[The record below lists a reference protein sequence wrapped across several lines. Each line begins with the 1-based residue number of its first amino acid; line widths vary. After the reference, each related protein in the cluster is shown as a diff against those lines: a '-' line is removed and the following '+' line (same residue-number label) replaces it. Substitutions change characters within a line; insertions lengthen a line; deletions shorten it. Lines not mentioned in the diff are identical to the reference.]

1 MREDNKMSKVQVQG
15 SLSAEIYQQLQA
27 YMTGFGLE
35 EAAAI
40 EAIVS
45 GYFADNPQDELMRR
59 IAKMEQDLSDVK
71 RHVLAI
77 RFRSH

>member
-1 MREDNKMSKVQVQG
+1 MSKVQVQA
-15 SLSAEIYQQLQA
+15 SLREEIYEQLQVH
-27 YMTGFGLE
+27 MTDLGLD
-35 EAAAI
+35 EAEAI

-45 GYFADNPQDELMRR
+45 AYFDNSQNELMRR

>member
-1 MREDNKMSKVQVQG
+1 MNKIQVE
-15 SLSAEIYQQLQA
+15 SRLTSEIYQQLQT
-27 YMTGFGLE
+27 YMTDLGLS

-45 GYFADNPQDELMRR
+45 RYFENSQDELVRR

>member
-1 MREDNKMSKVQVQG
+1 MSNVQVQG
-15 SLSAEIYQQLQA
+15 SLSEDIYQQLQA
-27 YMTGFGLE
+27 YMTELGLS

-45 GYFADNPQDELMRR
+45 GYFADNPQDELIRR
-59 IAKMEQDLSDVK
+59 IAKMEQNLSDVK
-71 RHVLAI
+71 RHVLAM